1 MFGNNW
7 KPLWLYLPKFSQ
19 TAMTDET
26 IIANIERLREETG
39 LSQDAVAIRIGISRN
54 TYGNIVRGKTRI
66 LNENLQPLAEV
77 FGVSIEEMLLGY
89 KPCTPSSMILKD
101 NDNHQEQLHRL
112 TEDYERRLSE
122 DRVKI
127 EGQAKQLDTLEKY
140 VKTLQDMV
148 ALLQKK

>member
-1 MFGNNW
+1 
-7 KPLWLYLPKFSQ
+7 
-19 TAMTDET
+19 MTDES
-26 IIANIERLREETG
+26 IIANIERLREESG
-39 LSQDAVAIRIGISRN
+39 MSQDAVAIKIGKARN

-66 LNENLQPLAEV
+66 LNENIQALADV
-77 FGVSIEEMLLGY
+77 FGVSVEEILLGY
-89 KPCTPSSMILKD
+89 KPVNPSSHTLRD

-122 DRVKI
+122 ARLTI
-127 EGQAKQLDTLEKY
+127 EGQAKQIATLEDY